1 MNARGGWWQ
10 GFGHRILGRIRERL
24 GKTIHN
30 GPLSTLPQP
39 CYGTR
44 QVVEANLCAFL
55 PCLGGSVALSVF
67 RAGRRE
73 EFVGMSSRL

>member
-1 MNARGGWWQ
+1 MNARGGWWP
-10 GFGHRILGRIRERL
+10 GFGQWILGRIGERL
-24 GKTIHN
+24 DKTIDN
-30 GPLSTLPQP
+30 DSFSTLSQS

-55 PCLGGSVALSVF
+55 PCLGGSVAMSVF

-73 EFVGMSSRL
+73 ELVGNSIRF